1 MAINPFSN
9 IISSE
14 MKILFNNAIDSLLE
28 ANSLSIPCRLKFGS
42 NGSNM
47 CPNCLYDPITK
58 RSANKYNGT
67 GLVSFYEGQICPV
80 CQGFGLIE
88 TDSSQVLHLGIIF
101 DSKYFLKWGSDVVN
115 IGNTMVQSVC
125 ATSYLGKLTNAI
137 ELTVLTSDGEY
148 SYTRVGSPR
157 LLGFGDTNYAVTMW
171 QEK

>member
-1 MAINPFSN
+1 MTNPFSN
-9 IISSE
+9 IINSD
-14 MKILFNNAIDSLLE
+14 MKALFNNAIDALLE
-28 ANSLSIPCRLKFGS
+28 QNSLSLPCKLKFGS

-58 RSANKYNGT
+58 RSANKYNDT
-67 GLVSFYEGQICPV
+67 GLVPFYQGQICPV

-88 TDSSQVLHLGIIF
+88 TDSSQTLYLGIIF
-101 DSKYFLKWGSDVVN
+101 DSKYFLKWGSESIN
-115 IGNTMVQSVC
+115 IGNTSIQSIC
-125 ATSYLGKLTNAI
+125 HTAYLGKLTNAI

-148 SYTRVGSPR
+148 NYTRVGSPK